1 MIQYKKKT
9 SDNPIVLREDKEVPY
24 FYFPLQEETKMV
36 SHGFST
42 RLGGVSKGEFESM
55 NFVTIRGDKIE
66 NVKENYRR
74 ICTAI
79 GIDWTKLVVSK
90 QTHTTNIKIV
100 SKEDAGKGVL
110 KERGYDNI
118 DGLMTN
124 EPGIP
129 LVTMYADCVPLYFL
143 DPVKKVIA
151 LSHSGWRGTV
161 HRMGEVTI
169 QKMQETYGCNPL
181 DILACI
187 GPSICCDCYEVG
199 EEVAFEFKESF
210 NETEITKILTPKPN
224 GKYQLDLWKAN
235 ELILKQAGI
244 LESHLAVT
252 NVCTC
257 CNPELLFSHRF
268 TKGRRGNLAA
278 FLCLND

>member
-9 SDNPIVLREDKEVPY
+9 SDNPIILREEKDVPY
-24 FYFPLQEETKMV
+24 FYFPLLEETNMV

-74 ICTAI
+74 ICAAI

-124 EPGIP
+124 EPGLP

-169 QKMQETYGCNPL
+169 QKMQETYGCNPS

-187 GPSICCDCYEVG
+187 GPSICRDCYEVG
-199 EEVAFEFKESF
+199 EEVALEFKENF
-210 NETEITKILTPKPN
+210 REDEILTKKPN

-244 LESHLAVT
+244 LENHLAVT

-257 CNPELLFSHRF
+257 CNPKLLFSHRF